1 MNIFIK
7 VQKKAVYYTYPMGM
21 DRWKTTIFYFVRED
35 VGTRKVMEGMYSRQ
49 TQMFMYDYA
58 R

>member
-1 MNIFIK
+1 MNITIK

-21 DRWKTTIFYFVRED
+21 DRWKTTIFYFVGED
-35 VGTRKVMEGMYSRQ
+35 VGTRKVIEGMYSRQ
-49 TQMFMYDYA
+49 TQMCMYNYA